1 MNRSL
6 APISEDD
13 ERTSSTDPTDYSELP
28 EVTPTTRS
36 FDPDTIRRKNQAN
49 QLLKEK
55 IELENQIKRLQARLQ
70 ETEQASE
77 EPASTR
83 RVSDFTTRPGPTYL
97 SDTPA
102 SPHGLTPRV
111 PRPQDVAYQEAL
123 KLGKDQDNE
132 KTIEEMEQFKSEA
145 GILHMF
151 SKLAQALTE
160 NNNSDVSTP
169 PHFTGKDDEWET
181 WYSQFRTYLKGK
193 GWLDTFESNGPGTPG
208 FNSTINAKIYNKL
221 IILCGKGYALTY
233 VQNAA
238 EFDGLGA
245 GRQLLA
251 RYDGF

>member
-6 APISEDD
+6 ESISEDD
-13 ERTSSTDPTDYSELP
+13 ERTSSTDPTEYSDLP

-36 FDPDTIRRKNQAN
+36 FDPATIRRQNQAN
-49 QLLKEK
+49 QMLREK
-55 IELENQIKRLQARLQ
+55 LELEKQIKRLQERLK
-70 ETEQASE
+70 ETEQARAES
-77 EPASTR
+77 ASTTR
-83 RVSDFTTRPGPTYL
+83 ASAPTTRPAPTYL
-97 SDTPA
+97 PDTPA

-160 NNNSDVSTP
+160 NNNSDVSMP

-181 WYSQFRTYLKGK
+181 WYSQFRT
-193 GWLDTFESNGPGTPG
+193 
-208 FNSTINAKIYNKL
+208 
-221 IILCGKGYALTY
+221 
-233 VQNAA
+233 
-238 EFDGLGA
+238 
-245 GRQLLA
+245 
-251 RYDGF
+251 